1 MKASRETI
9 PVIAGGESMRPSF
22 SIFVMLSLF
31 LLNETPLCCSNV
43 FLDKLLLSF
52 ICPIA
57 LLPASLAFG
66 WILGR
71 MFDIAR
77 FFVYITISGPG
88 DLLNK
93 VIVAGVPNLSL
104 GEL

>member
-1 MKASRETI
+1 
-9 PVIAGGESMRPSF
+9 MRPSF
-22 SIFVMLSLF
+22 SSFVMLSLF

-43 FLDKLLLSF
+43 FLDKLLLSV

-57 LLPASLAFG
+57 LLPAILAFD

-77 FFVYITISGPG
+77 FFVYVTISGPG
-88 DLLNK
+88 DLLIK
-93 VIVAGVPNLSL
+93 VIAAGVPNLSM